1 MCQDRP
7 ESHRSSAPRAVYMI
21 LAIVLTLGLTGCTG
35 TLFASSEPAMKNYV
49 LEARIEPRQA
59 ANSSGGVLVVALPRA
74 QPGFNTQL
82 IAYTETP
89 LAIDYY
95 TKSEWVDSPPM
106 MLAPLVEDAIA
117 DTGVFQAVVIPPSPS
132 PGDVRLEIDIIRLQQ
147 EFMTSP
153 SQVRFTLRAKLFDV
167 PTGDVL
173 GTQLFEAVETAPSEN
188 AYGGVQAANRAVKR
202 ILEQLTDFVIASA
215 PKKGSRRA

>member
-7 ESHRSSAPRAVYMI
+7 RSLRSRAPHAVYLI
-21 LAIVLTLGLTGCTG
+21 LGIALMLGLNGCGG
-35 TLFASSEPAMKNYV
+35 TLFGSSEPAMKSYV
-49 LEARIEPRQA
+49 LEAKIEPRRA
-59 ANSSGGVLVVALPRA
+59 ARPTAGVLVVALPRA

-95 TKSEWVDSPPM
+95 TKSEWVDSPAM

-117 DTGVFQAVVIPPSPS
+117 DTGAFQAVVIPPSPS

-147 EFMTSP
+147 EFMTTP
-153 SQVRFTLRAKLFDV
+153 SQVRLTLRAKLFDV
-167 PTGDVL
+167 RTGDVL
-173 GTQLFEAVETAPSEN
+173 GTQLFEAVETAPSED
-188 AYGGVQAANRAVKR
+188 AYGGVQASNVALKR
-202 ILEQLTDFVIASA
+202 VLEQLTDFVVSNA
-215 PKKGSRRA
+215 PQQRGRRS